1 MASHSPAQPVG
12 VYQKKYAQ
20 FSLRLYSKACESM
33 VGCVHGKPL
42 RDELVPWLPVTGCAG
57 LSAASAI
64 RVAEMSEAAKR
75 GAGMGMKPGPQGTML
90 SQLALGVT
98 PLAG

>member
-1 MASHSPAQPVG
+1 VAHI
-12 VYQKKYAQ
+12 
-20 FSLRLYSKACESM
+20 
-33 VGCVHGKPL
+33 
-42 RDELVPWLPVTGCAG
+42 PVTGCAG
-57 LSAASAI
+57 LAAASAI

>member
-42 RDELVPWLPVTGCAG
+42 RDELVPWLTFQLRAVLACQPPAPYG
-57 LSAASAI
+57 LPKCRRQQSGG
-64 RVAEMSEAAKR
+64 RVWA
-75 GAGMGMKPGPQGTML
+75 
-90 SQLALGVT
+90 
-98 PLAG
+98 